1 MFSEVFFQTRASS
14 LSYLAII
21 TNKIQGALHGNRKS
35 QAYQYYFKK
44 KNTTNNKNLGACLR
58 SNKQEYGNIVY
69 KVTGNCGHLSGAAD
83 F

>member
-44 KNTTNNKNLGACLR
+44 KYY
-58 SNKQEYGNIVY
+58 KQQKPRGLLEV
-69 KVTGNCGHLSGAAD
+69 K
-83 F
+83 

>member
-21 TNKIQGALHGNRKS
+21 TNKIQGALHGNSKS

-44 KNTTNNKNLGACLR
+44 KTLQTTKTSGPAWGQINK
-58 SNKQEYGNIVY
+58 SIETV
-69 KVTGNCGHLSGAAD
+69 
-83 F
+83 

>member
-21 TNKIQGALHGNRKS
+21 TNKIQGALHGNSKS

-44 KNTTNNKNLGACLR
+44 KKHY
-58 SNKQEYGNIVY
+58 KQQKPQGLLEV
-69 KVTGNCGHLSGAAD
+69 K
-83 F
+83 